1 MQNDQPSTGEKKRW
15 TRLAPEAR
23 EAMIL
28 DAAIDFFAEN
38 GFAAQTRELADR
50 IGVSQGLIFRY
61 FATKEMLVDCVYQK
75 TFEARWDSR
84 WDEMLLDRSVP
95 IRDRLVGFFLS
106 YINAID
112 DSVWI
117 RIVMYSSLAGWDLA
131 RRYIS
136 EHVDKLM
143 VVMSQEMA
151 ASLEMDVELDSEL
164 IWHLQSTFIY
174 YLVRKH
180 IHKTP
185 VCEDKAAMVERL
197 VDAYIYGIQASS

>member
-1 MQNDQPSTGEKKRW
+1 MLNDRPSIDEKKRR
-15 TRLAPEAR
+15 TRLTPEAR

-38 GFAAQTRELADR
+38 GFTAQTRELADR
-50 IGVSQGLIFRY
+50 IGVSQALIFRY
-61 FATKEMLVDCVYQK
+61 FATKEVLVDCVYQK
-75 TFEARWDSR
+75 TFEARWDPR
-84 WDEMLLDRSVP
+84 WDEMLLDRGVP
-95 IRDRLVGFFLS
+95 IRDRLVSFFLS
-106 YINAID
+106 YLNAID

-117 RIVMYSSLAGWDLA
+117 RIVMYSSLAGWDLT

-143 VVMSQEMA
+143 AIMSQEMA

-180 IHKTP
+180 IHKIP
-185 VCEDKAAMVERL
+185 VCEDKAVMVQRL
-197 VDAYIYGIQASS
+197 VDAYIYGLQAAS